1 MLAAALL
8 VALAACETTGDGGSG
23 DPGLAAPARADASAP
38 PAASREE
45 MVTALEAEA
54 KQLEKRVELARPGR
68 DRLVAAQ
75 DADAAWRRW
84 AELSGQ
90 RLPASARRVAR
101 IAAKEAKAAARQEAK
116 ESHAF
121 APERDCCR
129 HCTTGC
135 PCGDGCISCAKQCH
149 KGPGCAC

>member
-8 VALAACETTGDGGSG
+8 VALVACETTSDGES
-23 DPGLAAPARADASAP
+23 PAAAAPAGADASAP
-38 PAASREE
+38 PAQTRDEL
-45 MVTALEAEA
+45 VTALEAEA
-54 KQLEKRVELARPGR
+54 KRLEKRVDLARPGR

-75 DADAAWRRW
+75 DADAAWKRW
-84 AELSGQ
+84 AELSGH

-101 IAAKEAKAAARQEAK
+101 IAAVEAKAAAREEAK
-116 ESHAF
+116 SSHSF
-121 APERDCCR
+121 APERECCK

-135 PCGDGCISCAKQCH
+135 PCGDSCISCAKQCR